1 MDGTNL
7 IYAIDLIGTFVF
19 AVSGWLLAS
28 KKKLDFFG
36 ASVIAFITAVGGG
49 TLRDVLIGSQP
60 VGWMQDENYLIA
72 ILAGIV
78 AGMLFKRVFERLRKT
93 MFLFDSIGIGLFT
106 ILGIQK
112 TLALGLSP
120 EVALIMG
127 TISAVFG
134 GVLRDT
140 LVNEIPLI
148 FRKEVYAT
156 VCLVGGLLYLLLSY
170 TPLSLDFQMI
180 ITIVFIIILRV
191 IVVVKNWSFPS
202 VQQVI
207 QRRPFL
213 LIRTILDTSTYGWL
227 QRDYVSPLA

>member
-1 MDGTNL
+1 MDGNNL
-7 IYAIDLIGTFVF
+7 VYAIDLIGTFVF

-28 KKKLDFFG
+28 KKQLDFFG

-49 TLRDVLIGSQP
+49 TLRDLLIGSQP
-60 VGWMQDENYLIA
+60 VGWMLDVNYLMA

-78 AGMLFKRVFERLRKT
+78 SGMLFKRVFERLRKT

-112 TLALGLSP
+112 TLAFGLSP

-156 VCLVGGLLYLLLSY
+156 VCLAGGLLYLLLSY
-170 TPLSLDFQMI
+170 TAITPDFQMI
-180 ITIVFIIILRV
+180 ITIVFIIILR
-191 IVVVKNWSFPS
+191 IVVVMKNWSLPS
-202 VQQVI
+202 I
-207 QRRPFL
+207 K
-213 LIRTILDTSTYGWL
+213 
-227 QRDYVSPLA
+227 

>member
-1 MDGTNL
+1 MDGNNL

-49 TLRDVLIGSQP
+49 TLRDLLIGSQP
-60 VGWMQDENYLIA
+60 VGWMLDINYLVA
-72 ILAGIV
+72 ILTGIV
-78 AGMLFKRVFERLRKT
+78 AGILFKRVFERLRKT

-112 TLALGLSP
+112 TLAFGLSP

-156 VCLVGGLLYLLLSY
+156 VCLAGGLLYLLLSY
-170 TPLSLDFQMI
+170 TSLSLDFQMI
-180 ITIVFIIILRV
+180 ITIVFIIILRI

-202 VQQVI
+202 I
-207 QRRPFL
+207 K
-213 LIRTILDTSTYGWL
+213 
-227 QRDYVSPLA
+227 

>member
-1 MDGTNL
+1 MDGNNL

-28 KKKLDFFG
+28 KKKLDIFG

-49 TLRDVLIGSQP
+49 TLRDLLIGSQP
-60 VGWMQDENYLIA
+60 VGWMLDVNYLFA
-72 ILAGIV
+72 ILVGI
-78 AGMLFKRVFERLRKT
+78 ASGMLFKRVFERLRKT

-112 TLALGLSP
+112 TLAFGLSP

-156 VCLVGGLLYLLLSY
+156 VCLAGGLLYLLLLQTSMS
-170 TPLSLDFQMI
+170 TDFQII
-180 ITIVFIIILRV
+180 ITIVFIIILRIV
-191 IVVVKNWSFPS
+191 VVVKNWSFPS
-202 VQQVI
+202 I
-207 QRRPFL
+207 K
-213 LIRTILDTSTYGWL
+213 
-227 QRDYVSPLA
+227 